1 MNSDSIYPDFLSAG
15 VEKLQKEGRDGN
27 LMGLFSALEHF
38 RRDLI
43 GCQEPGSVMKIAEP
57 YIKGLDLFS
66 AVGFYLVEPVA
77 FDFELAHC
85 SPGFAEELEV
95 VVRQAIREGRFAW
108 ALRQSAP
115 TIVTHDD
122 ASGPRWFV
130 FHTLAVATRR
140 LGMFC
145 GLLNHEHVASQEPTF
160 RLLSMLLGMSADAL
174 AGLRTTAELQSQLLA
189 ANTALERTLEENE
202 VLARLPGESPN
213 PVFRVTNSGV
223 VLYANSVGLALLRL
237 LGWNVGDVISGEMVV
252 RLGAALKGGTREQ
265 FEMEL
270 DQHVYSFLVVPV
282 QKQGY
287 ANFYGT
293 DITARKVAE
302 REREKLIDELQEA
315 LAKVK
320 TLSGL
325 VPICSWCKKIRDD
338 QGFWNEVE
346 VFVQS
351 HSDAVFSHGVCPTCQ
366 KRWLKGAVKS

>member
-15 VEKLQKEGRDGN
+15 VGKLQREGRDGN

-43 GCQEPGSVMKIAEP
+43 GCQDPGSVLKIAEL
-57 YIKGLDLFS
+57 YLKGLDLFS
-66 AVGFYLVEPVA
+66 AVGFYLVEPA
-77 FDFELAHC
+77 TFDFKLAHC
-85 SPGFAEELEV
+85 SPGFEEKLEA
-95 VVRQAIREGRFAW
+95 VVRQEIREGRFAW
-108 ALRQSAP
+108 ALRQSAA
-115 TIVTHDD
+115 TTVTHND

-145 GLLNHEHVASQEPTF
+145 GLLKREHVASREPTF

-174 AGLRTTAELQSQLLA
+174 GGLRTTAELQSQLLA

-213 PVFRVTNSGV
+213 PVLRVTNSGV
-223 VLYANSVGLALLRL
+223 VLYANSVGVALLRL
-237 LGWNVGDVISGEMVV
+237 LGWDVGDLISGKMMV
-252 RLGAALKGGTREQ
+252 RLGAALKHGTREQ
-265 FEMEL
+265 FEMDL
-270 DQHVYSFLVVPV
+270 DQRIYSFIVVPV

-302 REREKLIDELQEA
+302 QEREKLINELQAA
-315 LAKVK
+315 LAKVR

-338 QGFWNEVE
+338 RGFWNEVE

-351 HSDAVFSHGVCPTCQ
+351 HSDAVFSHGVCPACQ
-366 KRWLKGAVKS
+366 KRWLTGLVSS